1 MTKTSNNEKVI
12 TKKDL
17 IKMFWR
23 SLPMEFSWHYER
35 QMHMGFCSM
44 ISAGLKKIYRNDP
57 KGLSEALQRHLEFF
71 NITPH
76 VSTFVGGITLAMEEM
91 NATQEDFDSSSINA
105 VKAALM
111 GPLSGIGDS
120 LLLGTLRVLAI
131 GIGTSLA
138 MQGNILGPI
147 LFLLIFNVPAFVLRY
162 ICAMKG
168 YELGATYL
176 EKIQSS
182 GLMEKF
188 MLAAAILG
196 VMVIGGMTNELVVVS
211 TPLVIGSGES
221 ATKIQD
227 ILNGIM
233 PGMLA
238 LATTG
243 IYYKLLQKKVN
254 VLWLII
260 GTAIIG
266 IVCAQFGIIQDC
278 FLLKLLI
285 VCITENLLKQIKNQ
299 NCYLIN
305 GGKKNVK
312 FR

>member
-1 MTKTSNNEKVI
+1 
-12 TKKDL
+12 
-17 IKMFWR
+17 
-23 SLPMEFSWHYER
+23 
-35 QMHMGFCSM
+35 M
-44 ISAGLKKIYRNDP
+44 IIP
-57 KGLSEALQRHLEFF
+57 PPEALQRHLEFF

-266 IVCAQFGIIQDC
+266 IVCAQFGI
-278 FLLKLLI
+278 L
-285 VCITENLLKQIKNQ
+285 
-299 NCYLIN
+299 
-305 GGKKNVK
+305 G
-312 FR
+312 

>member
-76 VSTFVGGITLAMEEM
+76 VSTFVGGIT
-91 NATQEDFDSSSINA
+91 
-105 VKAALM
+105 
-111 GPLSGIGDS
+111 
-120 LLLGTLRVLAI
+120 
-131 GIGTSLA
+131 LA

-266 IVCAQFGIIQDC
+266 IVCAQFGI
-278 FLLKLLI
+278 L
-285 VCITENLLKQIKNQ
+285 
-299 NCYLIN
+299 
-305 GGKKNVK
+305 G
-312 FR
+312 

>member
-17 IKMFWR
+17 IK
-23 SLPMEFSWHYER
+23 MEFSWHYER

-91 NATQEDFDSSSINA
+91 NATQEDFDSS
-105 VKAALM
+105 
-111 GPLSGIGDS
+111 LSGIGDS

-266 IVCAQFGIIQDC
+266 IVCAQFGI
-278 FLLKLLI
+278 L
-285 VCITENLLKQIKNQ
+285 
-299 NCYLIN
+299 
-305 GGKKNVK
+305 G
-312 FR
+312 

>member
-168 YELGATYL
+168 FELGATYL

-266 IVCAQFGIIQDC
+266 IVCAQFGI
-278 FLLKLLI
+278 L
-285 VCITENLLKQIKNQ
+285 
-299 NCYLIN
+299 
-305 GGKKNVK
+305 G
-312 FR
+312 

>member
-1 MTKTSNNEKVI
+1 
-12 TKKDL
+12 
-17 IKMFWR
+17 
-23 SLPMEFSWHYER
+23 
-35 QMHMGFCSM
+35 
-44 ISAGLKKIYRNDP
+44 
-57 KGLSEALQRHLEFF
+57 
-71 NITPH
+71 
-76 VSTFVGGITLAMEEM
+76 M

-111 GPLSGIGDS
+111 GPLSGICDS

-196 VMVIGGMTNELVVVS
+196 VMVIGGMTNELVAVS

-260 GTAIIG
+260 GTAFIG
-266 IVCAQFGIIQDC
+266 IVCAQFGI
-278 FLLKLLI
+278 L
-285 VCITENLLKQIKNQ
+285 
-299 NCYLIN
+299 
-305 GGKKNVK
+305 G
-312 FR
+312 

>member
-1 MTKTSNNEKVI
+1 MDRAT
-12 TKKDL
+12 
-17 IKMFWR
+17 
-23 SLPMEFSWHYER
+23 
-35 QMHMGFCSM
+35 
-44 ISAGLKKIYRNDP
+44 ALK
-57 KGLSEALQRHLEFF
+57 RHLEFF

-266 IVCAQFGIIQDC
+266 IVCAQFGI
-278 FLLKLLI
+278 L
-285 VCITENLLKQIKNQ
+285 
-299 NCYLIN
+299 
-305 GGKKNVK
+305 G
-312 FR
+312 